1 MQSPMRPSQVFA
13 VLLLILLSIAAP
25 ASAAPHWVQ
34 ATPFG
39 GDLSALAQ
47 APSSPQT
54 LYAATVSGRLFRSL
68 DGGATWG
75 ERQSGLPAA
84 VIVDLSVDPQDPR
97 TVFARTSST
106 GQEAVLRSRNG
117 GLSWTPVGP
126 GFGPTLS
133 LALDDD
139 APGVLYAA
147 AYGGLYRSA
156 DFGDT
161 WAVSAFAG
169 SVVYA
174 VAIDPHDS
182 NTFLAAVAG
191 SSSSDPTAFW
201 RSTDHGATWAAATVG
216 ETPPG
221 LSPVVQ
227 RIVFDPARTGTA
239 YAFLGPQ
246 IGELGTVFR
255 TTDDGATWSFL
266 ASTPGLRDL
275 APSPDGTLFAAASY
289 GVARSN
295 DLGETW
301 TPPLTVALRP
311 ANAPRDVLSRLLVT
325 PSSPEIL
332 FAAGTEGIWKS
343 TDGGGSWA
351 LSNQGIDTLTVIS
364 LAVAPTGPSN
374 VVAVAGNDIFRS
386 ADHGVTWSR
395 VHSILDGP
403 QPDRIDAFDPR
414 NAQTIYGV
422 GFDGLADYLA
432 KSTDGGSSWQR
443 LSTGFSCGGD
453 SICEVDIPTVA
464 LDPLTPDTVYAGI
477 FTFFHFQGASDHLLR
492 SPNGGATW
500 KALTPLKGVQE
511 LAFGPR
517 QDKALYGLT
526 CKGVFKSAPTG
537 ASWHRVGSG
546 LPAALCSNNTSPRWR
561 LAIDPSAPQT
571 LYVGTAAQGVFRSA
585 DGGATFHSFNRGLET
600 ADVTIVLVDPTNPA
614 HLYAAV
620 TGKGV
625 WQWDVSLRR
634 WTPLN
639 TGLPVWDFDG
649 VLALDPQHPST
660 LYAGTLTHGA
670 FRLDP

>member
-1 MQSPMRPSQVFA
+1 MDRSLRPSQVFA
-13 VLLLILLSIAAP
+13 FLLLVLFSIETP

-39 GDLSALAQ
+39 GDLKALAQ

-54 LYAATVSGRLFRSL
+54 LYTATGSGRFFRSL
-68 DGGATWG
+68 DGGATWS

-106 GQEAVLRSRNG
+106 GQEAVLRTRNG
-117 GLSWTPVGP
+117 GLGWTPIGP

-139 APGVLYAA
+139 ASGVLYAA

-161 WAVSAFAG
+161 WTVSAFAG
-169 SVVYA
+169 SIVFA

-182 NTFLAAVAG
+182 NAFLAAVAG
-191 SSSSDPTAFW
+191 SSSSDPTTFW

-239 YAFLGPQ
+239 YVFLGPQ
-246 IGELGTVFR
+246 TGRLGTVFR
-255 TTDDGATWSFL
+255 TIDDGVTWSFL

-275 APSPDGTLFAAASY
+275 APSPDGTLFAAANY
-289 GVARSN
+289 GVTRSD

-301 TPPLTVALRP
+301 TPPLTFALRP
-311 ANAPRDVLSRLLVT
+311 DNAPRDILSRLLVT

-332 FAAGTEGIWKS
+332 FAAGNEGIWKS

-351 LSNQGIDTLTVIS
+351 VSNQGIAALTVVS
-364 LAVAPTGPSN
+364 LAVAPAGTSN
-374 VVAVAGNDIFRS
+374 IVAVAGNDIFRS

-395 VHSILDGP
+395 VHSTLDGP
-403 QPDRIDAFDPR
+403 QPYVIDAFDPH

-422 GFDGLADYLA
+422 GFDGLADYLTR
-432 KSTDGGSSWQR
+432 STNGGSSWRQ

-453 SICEVDIPTVA
+453 SICEVDIPTVV
-464 LDPLTPDTVYAGI
+464 LDPVIPDTVYAGI
-477 FTFFHFQGASDHLLR
+477 STFFHFQQPAEYLLR
-492 SPNGGATW
+492 SPNGGVTW
-500 KALTPLKGVQE
+500 KALTPLNGLQE
-511 LAFGPR
+511 LVFGPK
-517 QDKALYGLT
+517 QDKALYGFT
-526 CKGVFKSAPTG
+526 CKGLFKSENTG
-537 ASWHRVGSG
+537 TSWHRVGSG
-546 LPAALCSNNTSPRWR
+546 LPASLCSNASPRFR
-561 LAIDPSAPQT
+561 LAADPSAPQT
-571 LYVGTAAQGVFRSA
+571 LYLGTAGQGVFRST
-585 DGGATFHSFNRGLET
+585 DGGATFRSFNRGLET
-600 ADVTIVLVDPTNPA
+600 ADVSIVLVDPTNLA

-620 TGKGV
+620 IGKGV
-625 WQWDVSLRR
+625 WRWDASLRR

-639 TGLPVWDFDG
+639 AGLPVWDFAG

-660 LYAGTLTHGA
+660 LYAGTLTHGV